1 MWWTPCQGF
10 SSMNWFNAIKYSLFQ
25 SSLVSS
31 YLSCTEN
38 YRRKFFTLE
47 NVKNFANFKIS
58 IKSCLHKMGYQC
70 TFGIMQEGQVGIV
83 QTRRRAII
91 LAADPRQKLMQYPKP
106 ELVFSPQACH
116 LSLEVDGRRFNS

>member
-70 TFGIMQEGQVGIV
+70 TFGIMQEGRSVLCKQEEEQSSLQ
-83 QTRRRAII
+83 QTQDR
-91 LAADPRQKLMQYPKP
+91 
-106 ELVFSPQACH
+106 
-116 LSLEVDGRRFNS
+116 N